1 MSQENVEIIRRLLE
15 AFNLQDAQVVA
26 DLWMTDGEWRPA
38 YIGGGLLEGA
48 VFRGREGMV
57 EFVELQSETWE
68 SVLAEPGEMRDLGE
82 TVLVE
87 VHLSAVGRGS
97 GVPVERVTWNVFELL
112 DGKAAVGTVYTT
124 KEQALK
130 AVGLPRGA

>member
-1 MSQENVEIIRRLLE
+1 MSQENVEVVRRLLE
-15 AFNLQDAQVVA
+15 AFNLKDVQFVA
-26 DLWMTDGEWRPA
+26 DLWTADCEWRPA

-48 VFRGREGMV
+48 AFRGGEGTI

-68 SVLAEPGEMRDLGE
+68 SVVAEPVEMRDLGD

-97 GVPVERVTWNVFELL
+97 GVPVERVTWNAFELL
-112 DGKAAVGTVYTT
+112 DGKAASGTVYTSE
-124 KEQALK
+124 EQALK
-130 AVGLPRGA
+130 AVGRAE

>member
-1 MSQENVEIIRRLLE
+1 MAQENVEIIRALLN
-15 AFNLQDAQVVA
+15 AFNRQDAQVVA
-26 DLWMTDGEWRPA
+26 SLWRPDGEWRPA

-48 VFRGREGMV
+48 VFRGREAMI

-68 SVLAEPGEMRDLGE
+68 AVVAERAEMRDLGD

-87 VHLSAVGRGS
+87 VHLSAGGRGS

-112 DGKAAVGTVYTT
+112 DGKAATGTVYTS
-124 KEQALK
+124 KGQALN
-130 AVGLPRGA
+130 AVGLAE